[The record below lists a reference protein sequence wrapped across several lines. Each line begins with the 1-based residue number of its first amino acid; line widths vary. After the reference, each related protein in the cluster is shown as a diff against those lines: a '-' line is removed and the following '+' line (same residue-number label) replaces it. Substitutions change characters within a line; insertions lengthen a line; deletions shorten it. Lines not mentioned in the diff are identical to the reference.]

1 MVMKYFWRAA
11 LSAEVST
18 EITGLLRAW
27 GAGDTGALERLIPRV
42 YNDLRRAARRHM
54 RNERPGNT
62 LESTALVHEAF
73 LRLVDVQRADWKD
86 RAHFFAV
93 ASQMMRR
100 ILVDAARARLSAK
113 RGGDLQREEH
123 SGAPDLDQIP
133 DLSSRRDG
141 ELLAIHE
148 ALDALVRIDARKARV
163 IELRFFG
170 GMSVDET
177 AVVLAVS
184 PQTVMRDW
192 KLAKA
197 WLTREL
203 KKKGLGSKRLPG
215 N

>member
-1 MVMKYFWRAA
+1 MDIHENTKDIGLVK
-11 LSAEVST
+11 LS
-18 EITGLLRAW
+18 
-27 GAGDTGALERLIPRV
+27 LER
-42 YNDLRRAARRHM
+42 
-54 RNERPGNT
+54 E
-62 LESTALVHEAF
+62 
-73 LRLVDVQRADWKD
+73 DVVNAN
-86 RAHFFAV
+86 HAV
-93 ASQMMRR
+93 SATVLDIAIEGRT
-100 ILVDAARARLSAK
+100 IKAARARLSAK
-113 RGGDLQREEH
+113 RGGHLQREEH

-141 ELLAIHE
+141 ELVAIHE
-148 ALDALVRIDARKARV
+148 ALDGLVRIDARKARV

-203 KKKGLGSKRLPG
+203 KKKGLGSNRLPG

>member
-1 MVMKYFWRAA
+1 MAPEGSR
-11 LSAEVST
+11 

-27 GAGDTGALERLIPRV
+27 GAGDADALERLIPRI
-42 YNDLRRAARRHM
+42 YNDLRRAARRYM

-100 ILVDAARARLSAK
+100 ILVDSARARLSAK
-113 RGGDLQREEH
+113 RGGHLQREEH
-123 SGAPDLDQIP
+123 SDAPDLDQIP

-141 ELLAIHE
+141 ELVAIHE
-148 ALDALVRIDARKARV
+148 ALDGLVRIDARKARV

-203 KKKGLGSKRLPG
+203 KKNGLGSNRLRQLRSDHG
-215 N
+215 STET

>member
-1 MVMKYFWRAA
+1 MQP
-11 LSAEVST
+11 EVSR

-27 GAGDTGALERLIPRV
+27 AGGDADALAQLIPRI

-54 RNERPGNT
+54 RKERPDNT

-73 LRLVDVQRADWKD
+73 LRLVNVQVTDWKD

-100 ILVDAARARLSAK
+100 ILVDAARARLSSK

-123 SGAPDLDQIP
+123 SSAPDLDQIP

-141 ELLAIHE
+141 ELVAIHE
-148 ALDALVRIDARKARV
+148 ALEDLVRIDARKARV

-170 GMSVDET
+170 GLSVDET
-177 AVVLAVS
+177 AVVLGVS

-197 WLTREL
+197 WLTREM
-203 KKKGLGSKRLPG
+203 KRNGLGSSRRSG
-215 N
+215 E

>member
-1 MVMKYFWRAA
+1 MAP
-11 LSAEVST
+11 EVSR
-18 EITGLLRAW
+18 EITGLLKAW
-27 GAGDTGALERLIPRV
+27 GAGNSDALQRLIPRI
-42 YNDLRRAARRHM
+42 YNDLRRAARGYM
-54 RNERPGNT
+54 RKERPGNT

-73 LRLVDVQRADWKD
+73 LRLVDAQTADWKD

-113 RGGDLQREEH
+113 RGGHLRREEH
-123 SGAPDLDQIP
+123 SSAPDLDQIP

-141 ELLAIHE
+141 ELVAIHE
-148 ALDALVRIDARKARV
+148 ALEGLGRIDARKARV

-177 AVVLAVS
+177 AAVLAVS

-203 KKKGLGSKRLPG
+203 KKNGLGSNRPPG
-215 N
+215 S

>member
-1 MVMKYFWRAA
+1 
-11 LSAEVST
+11 
-18 EITGLLRAW
+18 
-27 GAGDTGALERLIPRV
+27 
-42 YNDLRRAARRHM
+42 M

>member
-1 MVMKYFWRAA
+1 M
-11 LSAEVST
+11 SPEVSR

-27 GAGDTGALERLIPRV
+27 GAGDSGALDRLIPRI

-73 LRLVDVQRADWKD
+73 LRLVDVRGADWKD

-100 ILVDAARARLSAK
+100 ILVDAARARLAAK
-113 RGGDLQREEH
+113 RGGHLQREEH
-123 SGAPDLDQIP
+123 SEAPDLDQIP
-133 DLSSRRDG
+133 DLSSDRDS
-141 ELLAIHE
+141 ELVAIHE
-148 ALDALVRIDARKARV
+148 ALDGLAQIDARKARV

-203 KKKGLGSKRLPG
+203 KKKGFGSNRLPLS
-215 N
+215 

>member
-1 MVMKYFWRAA
+1 MAP
-11 LSAEVST
+11 EVS
-18 EITGLLRAW
+18 EKITGLLRAW
-27 GAGDTGALERLIPRV
+27 SGGDAAALERLIPHI
-42 YNDLRRAARRHM
+42 YDDLHRAARRYMHH
-54 RNERPGNT
+54 ERPGNT
-62 LESTALVHEAF
+62 LQSTALVHEAF
-73 LRLVDVQRADWKD
+73 LRLVDLQKVDWKD

-100 ILVDAARARLSAK
+100 ILVDSARARLSAK
-113 RGGDLQREEH
+113 RGGQLKCEEH
-123 SGAPDLDQIP
+123 SDAPDLDQLP

-141 ELLAIHE
+141 ELVAIHE
-148 ALDALVRIDARKARV
+148 ALDDLVRVDARKSRV

-177 AVVLAVS
+177 ALVLAIS

-203 KKKGLGSKRLPG
+203 KKKGFGSNRRPG